1 MSPTAYFKVNLMI
14 IFAYIW
20 CRNCKLQ
27 VGNHWVHPVRN
38 IDSITYSNLCT
49 ERIKNLSFTE
59 NICETSVVEYL
70 CLFYDTYSCLRSNNL
85 SVIMVTACGAES
97 NRAAKLLWGHA
108 IFLRWFTL
116 WFSTWSLQL
125 LHQKYAKVIIEI
137 TFNLESKKGKKIG
150 TQIYNIQGKLTSYLD
165 ISLARCYNLIEIKQN
180 KNIIPLSG
188 KKTQFRS

>member
-1 MSPTAYFKVNLMI
+1 MI

-116 WFSTWSLQL
+116 WFPTWSLQL
-125 LHQKYAKVIIEI
+125 LHQKYAKVWHDVHNFSKTERKYFLISA
-137 TFNLESKKGKKIG
+137 LASKKSSNKK
-150 TQIYNIQGKLTSYLD
+150 LSY
-165 ISLARCYNLIEIKQN
+165 
-180 KNIIPLSG
+180 IIIL
-188 KKTQFRS
+188 K

>member
-1 MSPTAYFKVNLMI
+1 MVLEHILIHILKTLKLRSPTVYFKVNLMI

-70 CLFYDTYSCLRSNNL
+70 CLIYNTYSCLRSNSL

-97 NRAAKLLWGHA
+97 NRPAKLLWGHA

-116 WFSTWSLQL
+116 WFRTWSLQL
-125 LHQKYAKVIIEI
+125 LHQKYAKVIIEM
-137 TFNLESKKGKKIG
+137 TFNLES
-150 TQIYNIQGKLTSYLD
+150 
-165 ISLARCYNLIEIKQN
+165 R
-180 KNIIPLSG
+180 
-188 KKTQFRS
+188 